1 MAKKKNQTSR
11 GRHAAGVSSDKV
23 KKNSATGADLPAKA
37 TDETTKIDQVISP
50 AETKEASDTQTSAS
64 AEPIREG
71 AFTPALNTPVRQID
85 MTNAKRHGRKHG
97 AAKILA
103 ITAGVLL
110 VLAIAAYSG
119 VALYFTDRFMPQ
131 SKIGNLDVSLMT
143 ADEAQDAIEQS
154 IAGYELSIVG
164 DGFDLDLTA
173 SDAGLAIDAEAVV
186 RAALSHENPWDW
198 PNELQKPHDETGALV
213 TTYNNSGLGDVI
225 RAAVEEYNANAT
237 QPINATIGYDA
248 TTHSFVVRAE
258 KPGTALNPDA
268 VIRAADEAIIALSSQ
283 AKLTDAD
290 LLQPEVTS
298 TDQRLAD
305 AASQANKMITA
316 NLVLDMDGIEV
327 GEINADLLSQWIT
340 IDENLQATLDTEK
353 LTEWVDNLVKDCST
367 VGTQRTYKRPD
378 GKECTVD
385 GGIYGWE
392 VDGEALQ
399 TMVRD
404 AVDGG
409 AVQTISV
416 PTLSEGDAYTAPGE
430 QDWGKRYLDIDL
442 TEQYVRLYDDKGELV
457 WESDCV
463 SGEPDGEHDTSTGV
477 FWLNRKASPSKLI
490 GYEGDKR
497 IYETEV
503 RYWMPFDGNAI
514 GLHDA
519 DWQSEFGGERFKEG
533 FGSHGCVN
541 LPVDKAK
548 ELYDLIEEG
557 DVVVSHW

>member
-1 MAKKKNQTSR
+1 MDKKKNLTSR
-11 GRHAAGVSSDKV
+11 GRHAAGARSHNAS
-23 KKNSATGADLPAKA
+23 KKSTSAYDLPAKA
-37 TDETTKIDQVISP
+37 TEETEKLDQVVVAENEANTDQSP
-50 AETKEASDTQTSAS
+50 VSS
-64 AEPIREG
+64 EPAREG
-71 AFTPALNTPVRQID
+71 AFTPALTTPVRQID
-85 MTNAKRHGRKHG
+85 MSNAKRHGRKHG
-97 AAKILA
+97 AVKILA
-103 ITAGVLL
+103 ITLGVLL
-110 VLAIAAYSG
+110 VLAVAAYSG

-131 SKIGNLDVSLMT
+131 TKIGNLDVSLMT
-143 ADEAQDAIEQS
+143 ADEAQGAIEQS
-154 IAGYELSIVG
+154 IAGYELTITG

-173 SDAGLAIDAEAVV
+173 SDAGLAIDAESVV

-198 PNELQKPHDETGALV
+198 PNELQKAHDETGALV

-225 RAAVEEYNANAT
+225 RAAVEEFNANAE
-237 QPINATIGYDA
+237 QPTNASIGYDA
-248 TTHSFVVRAE
+248 TTHSFVVRSE
-258 KPGTALNPDA
+258 KPGTALDPDA
-268 VIRAADEAIIALSSQ
+268 VIRVADEAIIALSSQ
-283 AKLTDAD
+283 AKLSEAD

-298 TDQRLAD
+298 SDQRLAD
-305 AASQANKMITA
+305 AAAQANTMIMA
-316 NLVLDMDGIEV
+316 DLQLDMDGIEV
-327 GEINADLLSQWIT
+327 GQINADLLSQWIT

-353 LTEWVDNLVKDCST
+353 LTEWVNKLVKDCST

-399 TMVRD
+399 TMVRE
-404 AVDGG
+404 AVDSG
-409 AVQTISV
+409 AVETIAV

-442 TEQYVRLYDDKGELV
+442 TEQYVRLYDDEGKLV